1 MKIKHDYV
9 TNSSSTSFIIAVP
22 AGGFEMPNRND
33 HILEVVEN
41 YSNLMND
48 FRKEGHDP
56 YEVVEHH
63 FESFLCQL
71 EEKRVI
77 YRDDNVDFLGWS
89 VFMDFLWREEAKK
102 YIIAKHDSSGS
113 EDDTIIPITKEVFSK
128 YWNII
133 FDKDTS
139 NIIKEISGEDK
150 K

>member
-1 MKIKHDYV
+1 MKIKVDYV
-9 TNSSSTSFIIAVP
+9 TNSSSTSYIIAVP

-33 HILEVVEN
+33 HILQAMEDYSELMDDLGKEGRDPYKVVEQQ
-41 YSNLMND
+41 L
-48 FRKEGHDP
+48 
-56 YEVVEHH
+56 
-63 FESFLCQL
+63 ESFLCQL

-77 YRDDNVDFLGWS
+77 YRDSNVDFLGWCAFS
-89 VFMDFLWREEAKK
+89 NFLWRGETEK
-102 YIIAKHDSSGS
+102 YIIAKYDTSGS